1 MPLTLVAEF
10 SSLPEAHIAAS
21 VLESAGIDAVVMDGA
36 DMALNPIAQIRLG
49 FRVMVVEEYL
59 YTARQVLAAAEQ
71 AGSEGEPPSD

>member
-36 DMALNPIAQIRLG
+36 DMALNPIAQLRIG
-49 FRVMVVEEYL
+49 FRLMVLEEDL
-59 YTARQVLAAAEQ
+59 FTAEQVLAEALK
-71 AGSEGEPPSD
+71 AGNEGT